1 MPIIPVLA
9 IVLLGFIVAWIIA
22 DMICK
27 RFRSSGQ
34 LDDVRK
40 GDHK

>member
-9 IVLLGFIVAWIIA
+9 IVLLGFTVAWVIA

-27 RFRSSGQ
+27 RSRRSDQS
-34 LDDVRK
+34 DDERK
-40 GDHK
+40 SDQK

>member
-9 IVLLGFIVAWIIA
+9 IVLLCFTVAWVIA

-27 RFRSSGQ
+27 RFRSSNQ
-34 LDDVRK
+34 LDDERK
-40 GDHK
+40 RDQK